1 MIMKTKKQN
10 TLEKPQISNYPEE
23 INILDKE
30 YWLNKVRIGYPFDY
44 YYKKR
49 LTRPN
54 IFEYAP
60 EQIKKDKEIATE
72 AILHREYFGNIDP
85 IFQNDKQF
93 ILDFLAL
100 NKGYHPFISFPEKM
114 QLDEDIFHICF
125 ENDVSCYRWL
135 PYEKRKERDFSLSLV
150 KKNALVYEYLPD
162 IYQKDIEFGQAAIEQ
177 NLESLKFIPK
187 SITTKLLNTKD
198 IVEPILKEKSSYF
211 EYIHSKL
218 RKDKAFVTPYLQKNS
233 YLFRFINKN
242 LLQDKEF
249 LSQFTHD
256 KYSISEILYLAH
268 NTVKEDKEFMLS
280 CIKTSYTSYYYL
292 PYSLRNDVQ
301 LHRSIMKHNIETYL
315 LFPESMKR
323 DEYVLSELLS
333 RTELCVERHTWDRE
347 KDKYQSTLDLM
358 PQDILEP
365 LLDEA
370 LQQGHD
376 PYPYVRS
383 IFLDRKLSQELNE
396 GSVKRKLKI

>member
-1 MIMKTKKQN
+1 MKTKKQN
-10 TLEKPQISNYPEE
+10 MLEKPQISNYPEE
-23 INILDKE
+23 INILDRQ

-44 YYKKR
+44 FYKKK

-60 EQIKKDKEIATE
+60 EPIKKDKEIATE

-85 IFQNDKQF
+85 IFQHDKQF

-100 NKGYHPFISFPEKM
+100 NKGYPPFLSFPEEM
-114 QLDEDIFHICF
+114 QLDEDIFNICF

-135 PYEKRKERDFSLSLV
+135 PYTKRKERDFALSLV

-162 IYQKDIEFGQAAIEQ
+162 TYKKDIEFGRAAIEQ
-177 NLESLKFIPK
+177 NLASLEFIPK
-187 SITTKLLNTKD
+187 SITTQLLNTKD
-198 IVEPILKEKSSYF
+198 IVEPILKQKSSYF

-218 RKDKAFVTPYLQKNS
+218 RKDKEFVTPYLKNNS

-249 LSQFTHD
+249 LSQFIHD
-256 KYSISEILYLAH
+256 KYSVREILYLVD
-268 NTVKEDKEFMLS
+268 NTIKEDKEFMLS
-280 CIKTSYTSYYYL
+280 CIKTLHSCYHYL
-292 PYSLRNDVQ
+292 PYCLREDVE
-301 LHRSIMKHNIETYL
+301 LHRAIIKNNIETYL
-315 LFPESMKR
+315 LFPENMKR
-323 DEYVLSELLS
+323 DDHILAELLS
-333 RTELCVERHTWDRE
+333 KTELCVERHAWDRE
-347 KDKYQSTLDLM
+347 QDKYKSTLELM

-370 LQQGHD
+370 LQQNHN
-376 PYPYVRS
+376 PYQYVRS

-396 GSVKRKLKI
+396 RSIKRKLKI